1 MSEHQATT
9 TDYAVAARELMVQ
22 QEVNQ
27 KVAVVCVA
35 LADEYLLKLELLE
48 AELEGKTTALK
59 TNLESAEQRK
69 RSAPSP
75 LFCAKVGLPFL
86 FRVVHGANPRRDRL
100 SVPNP
105 TPKSMDGSPWL
116 MYFPT
121 ALVGRR

>member
-69 RSAPSP
+69 RAGKEALTSSESALAS
-75 LFCAKVGLPFL
+75 A
-86 FRVVHGANPRRDRL
+86 RTDL
-100 SVPNP
+100 S
-105 TPKSMDGSPWL
+105 SL
-116 MYFPT
+116 
-121 ALVGRR
+121 